1 MLEPQLEKPVAT
13 DSVALTDNN
22 FVCALSS
29 FRRRQAI
36 QLPICRAWW
45 TSFIQP
51 STVSPCLPVPQ
62 VFLCPRCLFPFVSY
76 GKYFHAKFHGF
87 LFGNGTRNLIA
98 SSWRNKTLRK
108 RRMMKAA
115 RKKDPMYSC
124 ILFHFL
130 LHILSSLKY
139 TYSECKSLSKLLIH
153 SHPPKSHANLI
164 KKKKERES
172 TQKTSPLS
180 PFSGTQSI
188 IRSRGSFRPR
198 SSTSCTAKVKK
209 KKRNSSEIPKERIGN
224 SFLLHIPHPRH
235 LATNLS
241 LSSPSHSSLHLS
253 TDSRFTDDRRTAL
266 QKVGTCSL
274 C

>member
-1 MLEPQLEKPVAT
+1 MPFPLFAADRQFSFLSAAHGGLHSYNPPRCHRVFQSPK
-13 DSVALTDNN
+13 SF
-22 FVCALSS
+22 FVRAAFSLL
-29 FRRRQAI
+29 FRMENIFTRN
-36 QLPICRAWW
+36 
-45 TSFIQP
+45 
-51 STVSPCLPVPQ
+51 STV
-62 VFLCPRCLFPFVSY
+62 
-76 GKYFHAKFHGF
+76 F

-209 KKRNSSEIPKERIGN
+209 KRNSSEIPKERIGN

-266 QKVGTCSL
+266 QKVGTCSP

>member
-1 MLEPQLEKPVAT
+1 MV
-13 DSVALTDNN
+13 D
-22 FVCALSS
+22 
-29 FRRRQAI
+29 
-36 QLPICRAWW
+36 
-45 TSFIQP
+45 FIHTTLHGV
-51 STVSPCLPVPQ
+51 TVSSSPPSLSLSALP
-62 VFLCPRCLFPFVSY
+62 FPFCFVWKILSREIPR
-76 GKYFHAKFHGF
+76 FSLREWNSKFR
-87 LFGNGTRNLIA
+87 LMA

-209 KKRNSSEIPKERIGN
+209 KKEIRQKFLRNVLETRSSSTFLIRAILRPTSPSPLPLTRASTFPRIHGSQMIAAQPCRKLERVHRVNRGPRRSTPWVINRRNS
-224 SFLLHIPHPRH
+224 
-235 LATNLS
+235 
-241 LSSPSHSSLHLS
+241 
-253 TDSRFTDDRRTAL
+253 DRKQR
-266 QKVGTCSL
+266 GIH
-274 C
+274 